1 MPAVIVRLS
10 MRLLW
15 SVLGGLYDSLSAVK
29 SEATVLAV
37 VAGRAHPRTDEACH
51 PGEHVLDAGGLPVGR
66 QSSLTFRMV
75 HGEQLPILSF
85 DVIDVDAWAME
96 HFIVLKC
103 TLVVSDPNQKNH
115 NEAHFL
121 PWTVVADVHIVQSDI
136 LQTLRRV
143 HLVLYHGLDVAEF
156 RRIWRFYI
164 QIVNLILVGIS
175 INQLYFEVVQML
187 ELRQFEFTQ
196 IQVIMLV
203 LLGEQNASEGLQ
215 QMTVESV
222 RIRLTSERLGH

>member
-1 MPAVIVRLS
+1 VPAAVVGLS
-10 MRLLW
+10 MHLLG
-15 SVLGGLYDSLSAVK
+15 SVLGGLHDGLSTIK
-29 SEATVLAV
+29 SEAAVLAV

-51 PGEHVLDAGGLPVGR
+51 PGEHVLDAGGLPMGR
-66 QSSLTFRMV
+66 LSSPILPVRMV

-85 DVIDVDAWAME
+85 DVLDVDAWAME
-96 HFIVLKC
+96 HFVVLKC
-103 TLVVSDPNQKNH
+103 TLVVSDSNQENH
-115 NEAHFL
+115 DEAHFL
-121 PWTVVADVHIVQSDI
+121 PWTVVADMDIVQSDI

-156 RRIWRFYI
+156 HRIWRFHV
-164 QIVNLILVGIS
+164 QIINLILVGIS

-187 ELRQFEFTQ
+187 ELRQFEFAQ
-196 IQVIMLV
+196 IQVIMLI

-222 RIRLTSERLGH
+222 